1 MLDKLGAVKGR
12 IFNIQKFSVHDG
24 PGIRTIVFLKGC
36 ALRCRWCCNPESQE
50 FKIQTMVQNG
60 KTKTVGQDVTVDE
73 VMAKIIKD
81 MPYYKRSGGGVTLS
95 GGESLLQPEFALAIL
110 KSCKLYGIDT
120 AIESTGY
127 ASFEVIEKLLPYLDL
142 YLMDIKHIDAEKH
155 EAFTGK
161 SNKRILE
168 NARKIAAQ
176 AKELIIRVPVIPTF
190 NDTEAEIKEI
200 AKFAASLPNVKE
212 IHLLPYHPFGS
223 DKYAALGREYTMK
236 HIETP
241 SDSHMEELKAVC
253 EKTGLKAQIGG

>member
-1 MLDKLGAVKGR
+1 
-12 IFNIQKFSVHDG
+12 
-24 PGIRTIVFLKGC
+24 
-36 ALRCRWCCNPESQE
+36 
-50 FKIQTMVQNG
+50 
-60 KTKTVGQDVTVDE
+60 
-73 VMAKIIKD
+73 
-81 MPYYKRSGGGVTLS
+81 
-95 GGESLLQPEFALAIL
+95 
-110 KSCKLYGIDT
+110 
-120 AIESTGY
+120 
-127 ASFEVIEKLLPYLDL
+127 
-142 YLMDIKHIDAEKH
+142 LMDIKHIDAEKH

-241 SDSHMEELKAVC
+241 SDSHMEALKAVC